1 MQHPLGKSLSVI
13 TELIMDA
20 RLPVFL
26 TAFPDRA
33 GAVVVGFLLDP
44 PIFNDEHAL
53 RPQCL
58 TVKGGEYGHGL
69 GPARARTADHA
80 IVERYKSD
88 FTRRIPDSGIQVRV
102 EDVSLSSRCLQPE

>member
-26 TAFPDRA
+26 IAFPDRA

-44 PIFNDEHAL
+44 PILTTSTPSVRSVSRSRVVSTVTVLVL
-53 RPQCL
+53 RGQ
-58 TVKGGEYGHGL
+58 GL
-69 GPARARTADHA
+69 P
-80 IVERYKSD
+80 IMPS
-88 FTRRIPDSGIQVRV
+88 
-102 EDVSLSSRCLQPE
+102 